1 MMNKLVGTAEIQ
13 HRALKLRIY
22 PTKEQEILINKTGR
36 AKKSPQDSQKS
47 SGLLWRLRLRSA
59 TDYGFLI
66 RQIPKPGT
74 SLVRSSARIRFAN
87 SRGHIGL
94 DQSLSHHSAGDF
106 EEAVDVRAGNIV
118 HRLRGSVFLR
128 SLERVVVDVR
138 HNLLELRVN
147 FLARP

>member
-36 AKKSPQDSQKS
+36 AKRSPQDSQKS

-59 TDYGFLI
+59 TRKIHI
-66 RQIPKPGT
+66 RPIPEPGT

-94 DQSLSHHSAGDF
+94 DQSLSHHSSCNF
-106 EEAVDVRAGNIV
+106 QEAVDVRAGNIV